1 LYNIPQAV
9 FDDALRENE
18 VESENEEIEKEMEIE
33 LEDNGEEF
41 IPADTDDESENEV
54 IIDDIISKKIYFFNF
69 FFKESDSGQ
78 PEEVDLDSSFE
89 SSGESD
95 IEVCLI
101 LFIFFLIVTCIFFR
115 IFSLVHL
122 RKIRKQVKQNKIK
135 ACLKESCRNHVYQ
148 LSMKLKEKNQNQLAH
163 TNFIGLCNS

>member
-1 LYNIPQAV
+1 M
-9 FDDALRENE
+9 
-18 VESENEEIEKEMEIE
+18 ESENEEIEKEMEIE

-54 IIDDIISKKIYFFNF
+54 IIDDIISKKNRYIFLF

-95 IEVCLI
+95 IEVCLVL
-101 LFIFFLIVTCIFFR
+101 LFFYFLLHAS
-115 IFSLVHL
+115 FSGYS
-122 RKIRKQVKQNKIK
+122 
-135 ACLKESCRNHVYQ
+135 A
-148 LSMKLKEKNQNQLAH
+148 
-163 TNFIGLCNS
+163 

>member
-54 IIDDIISKKIYFFNF
+54 IIDDIISKKNRYIF
-69 FFKESDSGQ
+69 
-78 PEEVDLDSSFE
+78 L
-89 SSGESD
+89 
-95 IEVCLI
+95 
-101 LFIFFLIVTCIFFR
+101 FFLRKVIVD
-115 IFSLVHL
+115 SLKKWILTAVL
-122 RKIRKQVKQNKIK
+122 SLQENQT
-135 ACLKESCRNHVYQ
+135 LKFV
-148 LSMKLKEKNQNQLAH
+148 
-163 TNFIGLCNS
+163 

>member
-54 IIDDIISKKIYFFNF
+54 IIDDIITKKIYFFNF
-69 FFKESDSGQ
+69 F
-78 PEEVDLDSSFE
+78 
-89 SSGESD
+89 
-95 IEVCLI
+95 
-101 LFIFFLIVTCIFFR
+101 
-115 IFSLVHL
+115 L
-122 RKIRKQVKQNKIK
+122 RKVIVDS
-135 ACLKESCRNHVYQ
+135 LK
-148 LSMKLKEKNQNQLAH
+148 K
-163 TNFIGLCNS
+163 